1 MKILPK
7 VSSEKIITIPELKK
21 ILEEIRSKRE
31 LSLVERVTLE
41 YASKFTK
48 IEPEKVDDLR
58 TELLDFGLPEEIVVQ
73 LINIMPPTI
82 EEIRSI
88 ISSLPKVF
96 TTEEIKQI
104 KDIIDKYR

>member
-1 MKILPK
+1 MDILPK
-7 VSSEKIITIPELKK
+7 VTSEKIITIPELKK

-48 IEPEKVDDLR
+48 IDPEKVDDLR
-58 TELLDFGLPEEIVVQ
+58 SELLNLGLPEEIVAQ
-73 LINIMPPTI
+73 LINIMPTSI